1 MKYYLGIDMG
11 SSSIKATVID
21 EEGHIV
27 TKAKTPTEIMNPQE
41 GFFEID
47 SEKIW
52 WDGFKEITRQIA
64 GTVSVSDISAICV
77 SSLCGT
83 FVPVGRDLKPV
94 YNAILYSID
103 TRSKEQVKRLNERFG
118 EPYLTGKLGGAFTTH
133 STIPKMLWLK
143 ENLPEVYEKTAYLV
157 ESNNYVSMKLTH
169 EVAWDF
175 PSAIGSQMVDLAAK
189 DVARDLIR
197 EIGLDPEKCPKCNY
211 VTDKIGEVCT
221 PEALALGYKA
231 GTTVMTGGCDINA
244 EAMSIGAV
252 KPGDMLVVFGSTMS
266 TIATLDT
273 FKVRKGFRTGMSVM
287 KGTFRLGTASHAGGR
302 HIHWIDDMIGQECHI
317 DPARL
322 PTGILMLPF
331 LDGARSPFDNPNA
344 QPVIIGMKSSTTL
357 NDIAVS
363 AREALGYEVAML
375 IHMLGEEGVSIQSI
389 NCTGG
394 LVNDRAFM
402 QIVADITGHPQ
413 RLFRNTDAS
422 YGDALVSLLSGHDKD
437 ELFALPGVARN
448 LTPDETVSPDR
459 KRHELYAPLSE
470 RFNGLYDQ
478 IKGIF
483 DP

>member
-21 EEGHIV
+21 EMGNIV
-27 TKAKTPTEIMNPQE
+27 AKAKTPSEMINPQE

-47 SEKIW
+47 SEKVW
-52 WDGFKEITRQIA
+52 WEGFKEVTRQISDSIV
-64 GTVSVSDISAICV
+64 VSNIAAICV

-83 FVPVGRDLKPV
+83 FVPVDVDFRPV

-118 EPYLTGKLGGAFTTH
+118 DQYLCEKLGGVFTTH

-143 ENLPEVYEKTAYLV
+143 ENLPKVYEKTAYLV

-169 EVAWDF
+169 KVAWDL
-175 PSAIGSQMVDLAAK
+175 PSAIGSQMIDISTK
-189 DVARDLIR
+189 DVARDLIKKVNL
-197 EIGLDPEKCPKCNY
+197 EAGKFPKCNY
-211 VTDKIGEVCT
+211 VTDRIGEVCT
-221 PEALALGYKA
+221 SEALELGYKA
-231 GTTVMTGGCDINA
+231 GTAVMTGGCDINA
-244 EAMSIGAV
+244 EAMSVGAIR
-252 KPGDMLVVFGSTMS
+252 PGDMLVVYGSTMS

-273 FKVRKGFRTGMSVM
+273 FKVRKGFKTGMSVL
-287 KGTFRLGTASHAGGR
+287 KDTFRLGTASHAGGR
-302 HIHWIDDMIGQECHI
+302 HINWIDNMIGKKCNI
-317 DPARL
+317 DFSKV

-344 QPVIIGMKSSTTL
+344 QPVIIGMNSGTTL
-357 NDIAVS
+357 NEIAVS

-375 IHMLGEEGVSIQSI
+375 IRMLGNEGIAIGSV

-394 LVNDRAFM
+394 LVNDRPLM
-402 QIVADITGHPQ
+402 QIVADITGYSQ

-422 YGDALVSLLSGHDKD
+422 YGDALISLQNENPIDK
-437 ELFALPGVARN
+437 LFTLPGVHRN
-448 LTPDETVSPDR
+448 LTPDETIEPDAE
-459 KRHELYAPLSE
+459 RHSLYIPLSE
-470 RFNGLYDQ
+470 RFNGLYDN

-483 DP
+483 

>member
-1 MKYYLGIDMG
+1 MKYYLGMDMG

-21 EEGHIV
+21 EEGNIV
-27 TKAKTPTEIMNPQE
+27 TKAKTPTEMMNPRE

-47 SEKIW
+47 SEKVW
-52 WDGFKEITRQIA
+52 WGGFKEITRQISA
-64 GTVSVSDISAICV
+64 AVSLSDISAICV

-83 FVPVGRDLKPV
+83 FVPVDKNYKPV

-103 TRSKEQVKRLNERFG
+103 TRSKEQVRRLNERFG
-118 EPYLTGKLGGAFTTH
+118 EKYLCDKLGGVFTTH

-143 ENLPEVYEKTAYLV
+143 ENLPEVYEKTAWLV

-169 EVAWDF
+169 QVAWDF

-189 DVARDLIR
+189 DVARDLIK

-221 PEALALGYKA
+221 PEALELGYKE

-252 KPGDMLVVFGSTMS
+252 RPGDMLVVYGSTMS
-266 TIATLDT
+266 TIATLDQ
-273 FKVRKGFRTGMSVM
+273 FKVKKGFRTGMSVM
-287 KGTFRLGTASHAGGR
+287 KDTFRLGTASHAGGR
-302 HIHWIDDMIGQECHI
+302 HIHWIDNMIGKECHI
-317 DPARL
+317 DLSKL

-344 QPVIIGMKSSTTL
+344 QPVIIGMKSDTTL

-375 IHMLGEEGVSIQSI
+375 IHMLEEEGVKISSI

-394 LVNDRAFM
+394 LVNDGDFM
-402 QIVADITGHPQ
+402 QIVADITGHSQ

-422 YGDALVSLLSGHDKD
+422 YGDALISLQNEHPMDV
-437 ELFALPGVARN
+437 LFSLPGVVKN
-448 LTPDETVSPDR
+448 LTPDETIEPDQN
-459 KRHELYAPLSE
+459 RHDLYAPLSE
-470 RFNGLYDQ
+470 RFNGLYDK

-483 DP
+483 

>member
-21 EEGHIV
+21 EKGDIV
-27 TKAKTPTEIMNPQE
+27 AKAKTPTEILNPRE

-47 SEKIW
+47 SEKVW
-52 WDGFKEITRQIA
+52 WGGFKEITRQISA
-64 GTVSVSDISAICV
+64 SVSVSDIAAICV

-83 FVPVGRDLKPV
+83 FVPVDRDFKPV

-118 EPYLTGKLGGAFTTH
+118 EQYLCDKLGGIFTTH

-157 ESNNYVSMKLTH
+157 ESNNYVTMKLTH

-197 EIGLDPEKCPKCNY
+197 AIGLEPEKCPGCNY
-211 VTDKIGEVCT
+211 VTDRLGKVCT
-221 PEALALGYKA
+221 SEALELGYRE
-231 GTTVMTGGCDINA
+231 GTAVMTGGCDINA

-252 KPGDMLVVFGSTMS
+252 RPGDMLVVYGSTMS

-273 FKVRKGFRTGMSVM
+273 FKMKKGFRTGMSVM
-287 KGTFRLGTASHAGGR
+287 KDTFRLGTASHAGGR
-302 HIHWIDDMIGQECHI
+302 HIHWIDNMIGKECHI
-317 DPARL
+317 DFSRL

-344 QPVIIGMKSSTTL
+344 QPVIIGMNSNTTL
-357 NDIAVS
+357 NDIAIS

-375 IHMLGEEGVSIQSI
+375 IHMLGEEGVEISTI

-422 YGDALVSLLSGHDKD
+422 YGDALVSLQSELAMD
-437 ELFALPGVARN
+437 ELFNLPGVVRN
-448 LTPDETVSPDR
+448 LTPDETIVPDQG
-459 KRHELYAPLSE
+459 RHEMYGPLSE
-470 RFNGLYDQ
+470 RFNGLYDK

-483 DP
+483 